1 MAEKKPVKVVKLQI
15 PAGKA
20 TPQPPLGSVL
30 GAAGVNI
37 PNFIK
42 QFNDATT
49 SQMGNILPCV
59 ISIYADKSFSFVLKT
74 PPAPQ
79 LIKKACGIEKASDKC
94 HKNKVAQLTKAQVKE
109 IAELKMKDLNAASLE
124 TAMSMIAGTA
134 RSMGVTVEK
143 DEGAESNA

>member
-42 QFNDATT
+42 QFNDATA

-134 RSMGVTVEK
+134 RSMGITVEK